1 MKPITIIDASYSQ
14 WIEQLSQRYRRSQ
27 IKAALKVN
35 SEMIA
40 FYWSLGRDIVQMQFY
55 NKYGSGFYRNLSSDL
70 AKLLP
75 DVEGLSERNIRY
87 MKSFYVLYCQK
98 TEILPQLGAES
109 DSENLPQLG
118 AELTRIPWG
127 HHRLII
133 DHCKGDTDKAVFY
146 VHKILQED
154 WSRAMLLN
162 FIDTGLYERD
172 NKALNNFQNALPAPM
187 SDLAQEIT
195 KDPYNFAFAGITG
208 KYNEALLKKAL
219 VQNITD
225 FF

>member
-75 DVEGLSERNIRY
+75 DVEGLSDQFGEYGRMRLRHPVRRDVDEPVRRQRHLERHTLRDDLFRTELLQRPAPE
-87 MKSFYVLYCQK
+87 SAVEK
-98 TEILPQLGAES
+98 TEA
-109 DSENLPQLG
+109 D
-118 AELTRIPWG
+118 
-127 HHRLII
+127 
-133 DHCKGDTDKAVFY
+133 
-146 VHKILQED
+146 
-154 WSRAMLLN
+154 
-162 FIDTGLYERD
+162 
-172 NKALNNFQNALPAPM
+172 
-187 SDLAQEIT
+187 
-195 KDPYNFAFAGITG
+195 
-208 KYNEALLKKAL
+208 LKKAFSPEEWEKRHL
-219 VQNITD
+219 QIIYFGRNECKARGHKVENCPICSVVGCKR
-225 FF
+225 